1 MIRHMFPA
9 PWQRWSMRWSMWP
22 DLDPPKGGWLVQDG
36 DLFEDIRTSHT
47 QIWQDRN
54 VVARK
59 WIFLKTQDGWLITG
73 KMYLIQFLMAFLNLE
88 YTEMANQYN
97 SIFPTIMY
105 WLINQSIFSGGIQNL
120 KIQNSVQYMEG
131 VRTLS
136 LAHKKN
142 SSIVSYVRCRGRR
155 SQVPLCANMEDG
167 NYVIWITGTGNWQEL
182 QLLYKCDFQINLL
195 YYN

>member
-1 MIRHMFPA
+1 M
-9 PWQRWSMRWSMWP
+9 
-22 DLDPPKGGWLVQDG
+22 L
-36 DLFEDIRTSHT
+36 TY
-47 QIWQDRN
+47 
-54 VVARK
+54 
-59 WIFLKTQDGWLITG
+59 GWLIKG

-142 SSIVSYVRCRGRR
+142 SSIVSYVRCRERR

-167 NYVIWITGTGNWQEL
+167 KYVIWITGTGNWQEL